1 MKRNRFANFLMDV
14 GNGVIQSVDGI
25 KDTIEID
32 TEYIFKGSNL
42 DQFIDYVYPNLSS
55 TGIIDACAILTPT
68 NKMVADINLRAV
80 VKMVGEEVLLPSA
93 DSVHSD
99 NDQHLAN
106 YPMEF
111 LNTFEVSGMPS
122 HELILK
128 IGCPVV
134 LLRNLNPSK
143 GLCNGTRLMVIKIT
157 KQVLTCKI
165 MNGSHINDICLL
177 PRIDF
182 LSQEGQYPMIV
193 RRRQFPV
200 KLAFAMTINKSQ
212 GQSLERVGVY
222 LPEPV
227 FGHGQLYV
235 ALSRSNNPNNVK
247 IFMEM
252 KAAKQGFINDKYIT
266 KNIVYREILE

>member
-1 MKRNRFANFLMDV
+1 
-14 GNGVIQSVDGI
+14 
-25 KDTIEID
+25 
-32 TEYIFKGSNL
+32 
-42 DQFIDYVYPNLSS
+42 
-55 TGIIDACAILTPT
+55 
-68 NKMVADINLRAV
+68 
-80 VKMVGEEVLLPSA
+80 LLPSA
-93 DSVHSD
+93 DSVHSEDD
-99 NDQHLAN
+99 NTLAN
-106 YPMEF
+106 FPMEF

-128 IGCPVV
+128 VGCPVV

-143 GLCNGTRLMVIKIT
+143 GLCNGTRLMVMKIM

-165 MNGSHINDICLL
+165 MNGSHVNDICLL
-177 PRIDF
+177 PRIDL
-182 LSQEGQYPMIV
+182 LSQDGQFPMII

-235 ALSRSNNPNNVK
+235 ALSRSNNPDNVK
-247 IFMEM
+247 IFMETR
-252 KAAKQGFINDKYIT
+252 KAKQGYINNRHVT
-266 KNIVYREILE
+266 KNIVYREILQ